1 MRNSEIMVANPD
13 QCRMLLEK
21 ARRLYSFDDIGST
34 VDSHTLLIRLQGR
47 LSFLRQLQNNDKLYK
62 AYEAAE
68 ARFFIPL
75 DTDEQETN
83 AAPETGSSSIS
94 ALRQVLSEATG
105 LVTQID
111 NGLDYYGNPGTYAP
125 MLSYNSYKELT
136 GSLLESSQQAEAAY
150 DKFTKEAAAQEARQA
165 ALQDMQKQCNVAIN
179 KAEDTIPILQ
189 ADIKKTANA
198 IANLTAPLNAARGN
212 LHDRIEQEKDT
223 INKSF
228 NLFHMSFS
236 NIIDAVS
243 MVIFCP
249 KAPMAV
255 AQTAGLLWK
264 AGTNVPDDK
273 GELINKS
280 YLVSQ
285 ITQIEAT
292 TDALDEGLKA
302 RDQGVDIDDPGAA
315 KLIAAR
321 DDMMKLLNQYSG
333 VLGSNNLAE
342 MEGAFDGYISRC
354 KGTR

>member
-1 MRNSEIMVANPD
+1 
-13 QCRMLLEK
+13 MLLEK

-125 MLSYNSYKELT
+125 MLSYNSYEELT